1 MFSNLSAKQWK
12 SMRKM
17 AIDMVSMKTYKC
29 AIFVWHYFYF
39 SHSHGAHDHWKSLFC
54 RYWPQQTRNCEIVL
68 YSQTCVNE
76 NALQSDDASCIV
88 SVHRLWHAPPLR
100 SCHRHIT
107 TSIVTICLWWFMHSK
122 KWMKPLKLSWMII
135 TVMVLEWT
143 FRQGHYSSDVTCAVY
158 QCQISLTI

>member
-1 MFSNLSAKQWK
+1 MIFFDTNFKCLLFSEDQLAWLYNDESVLENHHISLAFQLLKDEGCNMFSNLSAKQWK

-29 AIFVWHYFYF
+29 AIFLWHYFYF
-39 SHSHGAHDHWKSLFC
+39 SHSHGAHDHWKSLFH

-88 SVHRLWHAPPLR
+88 SVHRLWHALPP
-100 SCHRHIT
+100 C
-107 TSIVTICLWWFMHSK
+107 
-122 KWMKPLKLSWMII
+122 
-135 TVMVLEWT
+135 VLAI
-143 FRQGHYSSDVTCAVY
+143 G
-158 QCQISLTI
+158 I